1 MKEGYF
7 IDKNSNKYIEESLL
21 EAELPEILLYDAMKY
36 NTYPKLSYIK
46 LLGKISSSDTGV
58 PDRYVLDKILD
69 NNEIH
74 SYVVDFLCNK
84 YIFRVY

>member
-1 MKEGYF
+1 
-7 IDKNSNKYIEESLL
+7 
-21 EAELPEILLYDAMKY
+21 MKY

-46 LLGKISSSDTGV
+46 LLQISSDTGV
-58 PDRYVLDKILD
+58 PDRYAQINID